1 VKICQSKP
9 EEADGTDATI
19 GIRGKPMKLLR
30 FLFLNQFLGGAAIHQ
45 VRIPPARM
53 SSIRWL
59 FRTYCAKMLVKGS

>member
-1 VKICQSKP
+1 
-9 EEADGTDATI
+9 
-19 GIRGKPMKLLR
+19 MKLLR